1 MSAATLII
9 GSKNYSSWS
18 LRPWLFLRKVAF
30 GFQEQVLHFDAA
42 DFRRQLA
49 ALSPSKRV
57 PLLIDGDLTVWD
69 SLAICE
75 WAAERTGR
83 GVPADPR
90 IRAVMRSV
98 SAEMHSGFQTLR
110 ETCPMN
116 VRATFRQVRSTPGLV
131 ADIARIDAIWSDCR
145 QRFGAGGDWLFGE
158 FSIADAAFAPVAFRF
173 RTYGAELDL
182 QLGPA
187 ASQYLQHLL
196 SDPLM
201 REWQSAAEQE
211 GHSLPATD
219 AVGL

>member
-1 MSAATLII
+1 MGAATLII
-9 GSKNYSSWS
+9 GSRNYSSWS

-30 GFQEQVLHFDAA
+30 AFHEQVLHFDAP
-42 DFRRQLA
+42 DFHRQLA

-75 WAAERTGR
+75 WGAERTGR
-83 GVPADPR
+83 GLPADPR
-90 IRAVMRSV
+90 VRAVMRAV
-98 SAEMHSGFQTLR
+98 TAEMHSGFQTLR

-116 VRATFRQVRSTPGLV
+116 VRATFREVRPVPGLK
-131 ADIARIDAIWSDCR
+131 ADVARIDAIWSDCR
-145 QRFGAGGDWLFGE
+145 RRFGAGGEWLFGE
-158 FSIADAAFAPVAFRF
+158 FSIADAAYAPVAFRF
-173 RTYGAELDL
+173 RTYGAELSP
-182 QLGPA
+182 Q

-201 REWQSAAEQE
+201 REWQSASEQE
-211 GHSLPATD
+211 GHPLPGTD